1 MLRPVHCVVPFKSSG
16 CKTRLSP
23 ILSAEQRWLL
33 AVAMLRDVLRAL
45 RSIGMVTVLARP
57 GMSEDLILDLN
68 ASLRFSELEL
78 GDALNVFIDENAAA
92 GWPADLLIVMAD
104 LPLICEEDV
113 LGMISVPGDVVLAP
127 GRGGGTNMI
136 LIRDGRFRT
145 RYRGLSFARHQREA
159 EELGIEAGYYYSYR
173 AGCDI
178 DEPGD
183 LIEIMLHSN
192 GESRALLE
200 RFGLSIVESEGRARL
215 NHIQA
220 DGWSL

>member
-1 MLRPVHCVVPFKSSG
+1 VPRPIHCVVPFKSSG
-16 CKTRLSP
+16 CKRRLSSL
-23 ILSAEQRWLL
+23 LSSEQRWLL

-45 RSIGMVTVLARP
+45 RSIEMVTVLARP
-57 GMSEDLILDLN
+57 GMSEDLIGDLN

-78 GDALNVFIDENAAA
+78 GDALNELIAENAAA

-113 LGMISVPGDVVLAP
+113 LGIIRVPGDVVLAP

-145 RYRGLSFARHQREA
+145 RYIGLSFAKHQREA
-159 EELGIEAGYYYSYR
+159 EELGIETGYYYSYR

-192 GESRALLE
+192 GEARALLE

-215 NHIQA
+215 KRIQA
-220 DGWSL
+220 DG

>member
-183 LIEIMLHSN
+183 LIEIMLHTN

-215 NHIQA
+215 KRIQA
-220 DGWSL
+220 DG

>member
-1 MLRPVHCVVPFKSSG
+1 
-16 CKTRLSP
+16 
-23 ILSAEQRWLL
+23 LSAEQRWLL

-183 LIEIMLHSN
+183 LIEIMLHTN

-215 NHIQA
+215 KRIQA
-220 DGWSL
+220 DG

>member
-1 MLRPVHCVVPFKSSG
+1 MLRPIHCVVPFKSSG

-23 ILSAEQRWLL
+23 LLSNEQRWLL

-45 RSIGMVTVLARP
+45 RSVERVTILARP
-57 GMSEDLILDLN
+57 GMSGDIVADLN

-78 GDALNVFIDENAAA
+78 GDALNEFIDENAAS
-92 GWPADLLIVMAD
+92 GWPEDVLIVMAD
-104 LPLICEEDV
+104 LPLLREDDV
-113 LGMISVPGDVVLAP
+113 IGMLQSPGGVVLAP

-136 LIRDGRFRT
+136 LIRDRRFRT
-145 RYRGLSFARHQREA
+145 RYRGLSFAKHQREA
-159 EELGIEAGYYYSYR
+159 EELGIDAGYYYSYR

-183 LIEIMLHSN
+183 LIEIMLHTN

-200 RFGLSIVESEGRARL
+200 SFGLRIIESEGRARL
-215 NHIQA
+215 SQIQS
-220 DGWSL
+220 DG

>member
-1 MLRPVHCVVPFKSSG
+1 MLRPVQCVVPFKSSG

-23 ILSAEQRWLL
+23 VLSGEQRWLL

-57 GMSEDLILDLN
+57 GMSGDLIADLN

-78 GDALNVFIDENAAA
+78 GDALNEFIDENAAS
-92 GWPADLLIVMAD
+92 GWPYDVLIVMAD
-104 LPLICEEDV
+104 LPLLREEDV
-113 LGMISVPGDVVLAP
+113 LGMLRYPGGVVLAP

-136 LIRDGRFRT
+136 LIRDRRFRT
-145 RYRGLSFARHQREA
+145 MYRGMSFARHLREA
-159 EELGIEAGYYYSYR
+159 EELGIETGYYYSYR

-192 GESRALLE
+192 GEARALLE
-200 RFGLSIVESEGRARL
+200 SFGLRIIEGEGRARL
-215 NHIQA
+215 NQLQA
-220 DGWSL
+220 DG

>member
-23 ILSAEQRWLL
+23 VLSGEQRWLL

-45 RSIGMVTVLARP
+45 KSIGMVTVLARP
-57 GMSEDLILDLN
+57 GMSVDLIADLH

-78 GDALNVFIDENAAA
+78 GDALNEFIEHNAAS
-92 GWPADLLIVMAD
+92 GWPSDVLIVMAD
-104 LPLICEEDV
+104 LPLLREEDV
-113 LGMISVPGDVVLAP
+113 LGMLQSPGGVVLAP

-136 LIRDGRFRT
+136 LIRDRRFRT
-145 RYRGLSFARHQREA
+145 MYRGLSFAKHRRVA
-159 EELGIEAGYYYSYR
+159 EGLGIETGYYYSYR

-200 RFGLSIVESEGRARL
+200 GFGLRIIESKGRAKL
-215 NHIQA
+215 NQIQA
-220 DGWSL
+220 DG